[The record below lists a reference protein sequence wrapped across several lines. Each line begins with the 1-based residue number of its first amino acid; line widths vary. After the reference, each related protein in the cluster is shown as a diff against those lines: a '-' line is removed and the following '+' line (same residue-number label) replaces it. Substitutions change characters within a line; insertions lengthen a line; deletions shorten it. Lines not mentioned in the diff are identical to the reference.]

1 MAQKFSQDFE
11 IPKDLTK
18 EELEDYLKMAY
29 ANFCVNLVNS
39 IKKNLSYLDMTV
51 EVNNKKYQR
60 FSIDLPYAGPPKKIC
75 GIKERLEKNKKP
87 NKSYLNARKT
97 NDLK

>member
-11 IPKDLTK
+11 IPENLSK
-18 EELEDYLKMAY
+18 EEKEDYLKMAY
-29 ANFCVNLVNS
+29 ANFCVNIINS

-51 EVNNKKYQR
+51 EVSGKKYQR
-60 FSIDLPYAGPPKKIC
+60 FSIDLPYTGTPKKRC
-75 GIKERLEKNKKP
+75 GIKERLQEIKKP